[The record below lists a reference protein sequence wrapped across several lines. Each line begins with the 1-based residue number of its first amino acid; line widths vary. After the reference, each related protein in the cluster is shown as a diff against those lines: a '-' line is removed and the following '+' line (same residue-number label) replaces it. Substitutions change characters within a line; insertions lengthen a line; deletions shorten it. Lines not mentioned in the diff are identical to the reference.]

1 MEKAV
6 CETLA
11 YTLGWI
17 ILAAVLLAA
26 GTYNAPNR
34 RK

>member
-1 MEKAV
+1 MEQAI
-6 CETLA
+6 CQELA

>member
-1 MEKAV
+1 MEMAA

-11 YTLGWI
+11 YALGWI
-17 ILAAVLLAA
+17 ILAAVLLTA